1 LGQFKRSAFRIS
13 PGRIAFIFSPTET
26 EEPASNPFQEAV
38 YSKLKETVDSIRGRY
53 SRPPAL
59 GLILGSGL
67 GAYADC
73 FEDRTIIPFGELPH
87 FPSSTVTGHSGNL
100 ILGKAEGVPVVA
112 LQGRVHLYEGYTIEQ
127 VAYPAR
133 VLACLGIRTL
143 IVTNTAGGI
152 NLDFRPGD
160 LMLITDHINM
170 MGANPLVGPNVD
182 QLGPRFPDMSEAYD
196 GGLGQIAQDIARE
209 RNINLREGVYVGL
222 CGPSY
227 ETPAEIRMYRILGAD
242 AVGMSTVPEVI
253 VAGHMGIRVLG
264 ISCITNMAAGILPR
278 KLTHQEVIDA
288 ADRVRDKFLSLLQ
301 GIIPRVADAGFC

>member
-1 LGQFKRSAFRIS
+1 M
-13 PGRIAFIFSPTET
+13 
-26 EEPASNPFQEAV
+26 
-38 YSKLKETVDSIRGRY
+38 YSKLKETVDTIKGRY

-73 FEDRTIIPFGELPH
+73 FEDRIVIPFRELPH
-87 FPSSTVTGHSGNL
+87 FPTSTVAGHSGNL
-100 ILGKAEGVPVVA
+100 ILGKAEGVPAVA
-112 LQGRVHLYEGYTIEQ
+112 LQGRIHLYEGYTIEQ
-127 VAYPAR
+127 VSYPAR

-143 IVTNTAGGI
+143 IVTNAAGGI

-160 LMLITDHINM
+160 LMLITDHINL
-170 MGANPLVGPNVD
+170 MGANPLVGPNID

-196 GGLGQIAQDIARE
+196 GALREIARE
-209 RNINLREGVYVGL
+209 VALQRNINLREGVYVGL

-227 ETPAEIRMYRILGAD
+227 ETPAEIRMCRMLGAD

-253 VAGHMGIRVLG
+253 VAGHTGVRVLG

-278 KLTHQEVIDA
+278 KLTHQEVIDTTE
-288 ADRVRDKFLSLLQ
+288 RVKDKFLSLVQ
-301 GIIPRVADAGFC
+301 GIIPRIAEGEPHL